1 MTKVGIVSLGCP
13 KNLVDSETMLS
24 VLAQAGC
31 EIVADKNDA
40 DVILVNT
47 CGFIEEAKTES
58 IDTILEM
65 TRLKTEGR
73 CRSVVVA
80 GCLAQR
86 YSNELSTEMPE
97 VDAIVGVG
105 QAHALPE
112 IIHLTLEGHRVVD
125 RSRPTAQWVETDG
138 RIRATP
144 AWTAYL
150 KVSDGCDN
158 RCSYCAIPDIRG
170 PFRSRPRKL
179 VLAEAERLAR
189 EGVQEI
195 VIVGQDVTRYGEDIG
210 GDLVELLRD
219 LLRVEGPRWYRLM
232 YCYPTRITD
241 ELIDL
246 VGGEPRIAKY
256 LDIPLQHGHDETLRR
271 MNRRGSREEY
281 LKLIQRIREACP
293 EIALRTSL
301 MVGFPGE
308 TAGEFQSL
316 LEFVKEIRF
325 DRVGVFRYSR
335 EEGTPAAKMPQ
346 QVSGTVKEGRYHSL
360 MAAQQRIS
368 LETNHEL
375 IGKEIE
381 VLVESL
387 GESDTAQGRSY
398 RDAPDVDGGVF
409 LSGFRGEPGVFVRT
423 RVKEAHEYNLVA
435 EIIP

>member
-1 MTKVGIVSLGCP
+1 
-13 KNLVDSETMLS
+13 
-24 VLAQAGC
+24 
-31 EIVADKNDA
+31 
-40 DVILVNT
+40 
-47 CGFIEEAKTES
+47 
-58 IDTILEM
+58 
-65 TRLKTEGR
+65 
-73 CRSVVVA
+73 
-80 GCLAQR
+80 
-86 YSNELSTEMPE
+86 
-97 VDAIVGVG
+97 
-105 QAHALPE
+105 
-112 IIHLTLEGHRVVD
+112 
-125 RSRPTAQWVETDG
+125 
-138 RIRATP
+138 
-144 AWTAYL
+144 
-150 KVSDGCDN
+150 
-158 RCSYCAIPDIRG
+158 
-170 PFRSRPRKL
+170 
-179 VLAEAERLAR
+179 
-189 EGVQEI
+189 
-195 VIVGQDVTRYGEDIG
+195 
-210 GDLVELLRD
+210 
-219 LLRVEGPRWYRLM
+219 
-232 YCYPTRITD
+232 
-241 ELIDL
+241 
-246 VGGEPRIAKY
+246 
-256 LDIPLQHGHDETLRR
+256 
-271 MNRRGSREEY
+271 
-281 LKLIQRIREACP
+281 
-293 EIALRTSL
+293 L